1 MSAGSSNELEDADRK
16 TDAAGS
22 DILEKV
28 HSLFGESVYQALQTE
43 EITDDDSI
51 ADLAARD
58 PDAPIYTRLGLTYG
72 KALRFRKEFGTKSR
86 IHKSDSRPS
95 YPATKPSMA
104 DMSMFTPEMRQFY
117 LSKRKKIGLLAAS
130 RWKDELPKFNTPSA
144 KVELDAFAAE
154 ITPEC
159 GIPEI
164 NFAKEGISKHIQSFF
179 NEQRRYRKIKKPA
192 SKIGT
197 LSCETNKY
205 KGDNLIEETSAEE
218 KLSTAGST
226 SSGGE
231 SSGGG
236 DTDILGEDENEI
248 MQDCSDSS
256 NGSPIPSSQLSSV
269 ALNQKQTGHHW
280 SFKVN
285 QAIVKCVFQRL
296 LKRDEMIEV
305 LKKKF
310 SVSPRNLTG
319 LAPTQ
324 LLSVLAKKL
333 VNNKYCKVTEEV
345 KNFKEDI
352 TVIKEIEF

>member
-1 MSAGSSNELEDADRK
+1 M
-16 TDAAGS
+16 
-22 DILEKV
+22 
-28 HSLFGESVYQALQTE
+28 
-43 EITDDDSI
+43 
-51 ADLAARD
+51 
-58 PDAPIYTRLGLTYG
+58 
-72 KALRFRKEFGTKSR
+72 
-86 IHKSDSRPS
+86 
-95 YPATKPSMA
+95 
-104 DMSMFTPEMRQFY
+104 
-117 LSKRKKIGLLAAS
+117 
-130 RWKDELPKFNTPSA
+130 
-144 KVELDAFAAE
+144 
-154 ITPEC
+154 
-159 GIPEI
+159 
-164 NFAKEGISKHIQSFF
+164 
-179 NEQRRYRKIKKPA
+179 
-192 SKIGT
+192 
-197 LSCETNKY
+197 
-205 KGDNLIEETSAEE
+205 IEETSAEE

-269 ALNQKQTGHHW
+269 ALHQKQTGHHW

-324 LLSVLAKKL
+324 LQSVLAKKTCQQKIL
-333 VNNKYCKVTEEV
+333 QGHRRGKKFQGRYYCHQG
-345 KNFKEDI
+345 N
-352 TVIKEIEF
+352 

>member
-1 MSAGSSNELEDADRK
+1 MA
-16 TDAAGS
+16 
-22 DILEKV
+22 
-28 HSLFGESVYQALQTE
+28 LFSRFLLLTANSQYSIFPGFIYTEE

-58 PDAPIYTRLGLTYG
+58 PDAPIYTRMGLTYG
-72 KALRFRKEFGTKSR
+72 KALRFRKEFGTKSS

-95 YPATKPSMA
+95 SPATKLSMA
-104 DMSMFTPEMRQFY
+104 DMSTFTPEMIQFY

-197 LSCETNKY
+197 LSCETKKY

-236 DTDILGEDENEI
+236 ATDILGEDENEI

-333 VNNKYCKVTEEV
+333 VNNKYWKVTEEV